1 MLTKCLMFLF
11 VDPSTFVSFQSAV
24 QGVHTSGLL
33 HSQILADLGKKN
45 QAIVFLNNALFLCYY
60 YS

>member
-1 MLTKCLMFLF
+1 MFLL
-11 VDPSTFVSFQSAV
+11 VDSSTFVSFQSAV

-45 QAIVFLNNALFLCYY
+45 QAIVFLDNGLFLCYY

>member
-1 MLTKCLMFLF
+1 MFLF

-24 QGVHTSGLL
+24 QGVHTSGQL

-45 QAIVFLNNALFLCYY
+45 QFVSIQAIVILNNALFLCYY